1 MAHQHP
7 RPEPDVHERRPLR
20 HGVRRADEA
29 GSVQSAARRLQSVR
43 GRNGADVVTGD
54 RVGRDSHG
62 STR

>member
-29 GSVQSAARRLQSVR
+29 GPMQSAARRLQSVR
-43 GRNGADVVTGD
+43 GRHGTDVAACH